1 MTRLLYAFFLGL
13 HPPAF
18 RREFGREMLWI
29 FDEARGSEGAFV
41 LLLDLLLSLARQW
54 LLRSGAWKLALALI
68 GAVAQVLLGGGA
80 WWLFNSSRNRG
91 TPGPQLSPALS
102 DLLLVALCT
111 VGMVIVM
118 VSGAVFWVGRLNR
131 RRVDGARRV
140 A

>member
-29 FDEARGSEGAFV
+29 FDEARMSEGAFV
-41 LLLDLLLSLARQW
+41 LLLDLLISIARQW

-68 GAVAQVLLGGGA
+68 GAAAQVLLGGGA

-91 TPGPQLSPALS
+91 APGPQLSPDMS
-102 DLLLVALCT
+102 DLLQVALCT

-118 VSGAVFWVGRLNR
+118 VSGAAFWVGRLNR
-131 RRVDGARRV
+131 RRAAAARRGV
-140 A
+140 